1 MLLCHCFEDGEKWG
15 HEPRN
20 SGGPCKKQMN
30 GVSLKPW
37 WGAQPWWR
45 SFNIANW
52 NHCTLLNPISVSWWT
67 CAVLNHQTCFLL
79 LATATIGNS
88 YNRQQN
94 AKHFASFPSCT
105 KFCTCNT
112 WFPHS
117 QLMRTGSWIL
127 FIYEGQSR
135 LAEYWGSTWVC
146 LTPEFIFL
154 CVSVHFCVFYVCEY
168 VCSNLSMETRGQ
180 HQLSFLS
187 NTHHFFGK
195 RGLFLAS
202 IHHIV
207 ETGRAVTPK
216 MCLRFPF

>member
-79 LATATIGNS
+79 LATAAIGNS
-88 YNRQQN
+88 YNRQRN
-94 AKHFASFPSCT
+94 TKHFASFPSCA

-117 QLMRTGSWIL
+117 HLMRIGSWIL
-127 FIYEGQSR
+127 FMYEGHQDSQSTGNT
-135 LAEYWGSTWVC
+135 LGSVWLQSLYSCVWVC
-146 LTPEFIFL
+146 TWACACL
-154 CVSVHFCVFYVCEY
+154 CVLCACICVFTPVHGDQ
-168 VCSNLSMETRGQ
+168 ST
-180 HQLSFLS
+180 
-187 NTHHFFGK
+187 
-195 RGLFLAS
+195 AS
-202 IHHIV
+202 TVIL
-207 ETGRAVTPK
+207 K
-216 MCLRFPF
+216 